1 MKLADT
7 VFRDLRLFIDTFTA
21 PENADELYDAVKDA
35 RVKRWGVADPGEGGR
50 IVVGVSA
57 DGTISIPKYTKSDPT
72 TWVVFFSF
80 FNKIGKKDLSTIS
93 LSFPAHHWANSYE
106 GSVNSGI
113 EVPLLI
119 DDCKLELIKAA
130 GR

>member
-7 VFRDLRLFIDTFTA
+7 VFRDLRLFIDTFIA
-21 PENADELYDAVKDA
+21 PENADELYDAVKEA
-35 RVKRWGVADPGEGGR
+35 QVKKWGISDPGEGGR

-57 DGTISIPKYTKSDPT
+57 DGTISNPKYTKSEPN
-72 TWVVFFSF
+72 TWVAFFSF
-80 FNKIGKKDLSTIS
+80 FNKIDKKELSTIS

-106 GSVNSGI
+106 GSVSSGI

>member
-1 MKLADT
+1 MKLADM

-21 PENADELYDAVKDA
+21 PENADELYDVVKG
-35 RVKRWGVADPGEGGR
+35 VHVNKWGISDPGERGR
-50 IVVGVSA
+50 VVVGVSS
-57 DGTISIPKYTKSDPT
+57 DGTISVPKYIKSEPT
-72 TWVVFFSF
+72 TWVAYFSF
-80 FNKIGKKDLSTIS
+80 FNKLDKKDLSSIS
-93 LSFPAHHWANSYE
+93 LSFPAHHWTSSWE
-106 GSVNSGI
+106 GSAFSGI